1 MTQDAPVF
9 EQIVGAFN
17 ARERAIRY
25 KVRDLSHSVEVEK
38 TLGTT
43 YRRLSVETTLY
54 EPSAARI
61 RFSIWE
67 DGSVWLAFEPSIKGK
82 GWQLHHKIETSVE
95 GVPPEEVIRKLER
108 TVQVCGQAGRG
119 PDPKRA
125 LAELWSR
132 GS

>member
-1 MTQDAPVF
+1 MTQGAPDF

-25 KVRDLSHSVEVEK
+25 KVRDLVHTVEVEK

-43 YRRLSVETTLY
+43 YRKLSVETTLY

-61 RFSIWE
+61 RWSIWE
-67 DGSVWLAFEPSIKGK
+67 DGSVWLAVEPSIKGK

-95 GVPPEEVIRKLER
+95 GVPPEEVIRRLER

-119 PDPKRA
+119 ADPKQA
-125 LAELWSR
+125 LAQLWSR